1 MGKFIANKENKTLGL
16 ALRIC
21 LIVTWLMTNIS
32 VFVLLSGFANF
43 DKGALDSK
51 NPDKQ
56 KTAQEVLKIIG
67 DLGSKTTLYYV
78 TFGLIAVCLALAV
91 ISRYKTKTVSYVFK
105 IIFLLFSI
113 STMAGGFEFLSAL
126 RSCKG
131 LSALSATGTSK
142 DAVAQALSSAGFS
155 GNAAD
160 TANIL
165 TSKEQVGNALGGY
178 LIPLFVLFVIM
189 ITSIHCL
196 VKKKDPNAKSSS
208 EE

>member
-1 MGKFIANKENKTLGL
+1 MGKYIANKENKTLGL

-21 LIVTWLMTNIS
+21 LIVTWVMSNIS
-32 VFVLLSGFANF
+32 IYVMATGL
-43 DKGALDSK
+43 K
-51 NPDKQ
+51 NIEKDGLN
-56 KTAQEVLKIIG
+56 EDNIGVRVIKILG
-67 DLGSKTTLYYV
+67 DFGDKTTLYYV
-78 TFGLIAVCLALAV
+78 TFGMLIACLILAV
-91 ISRYKTKTVSYVFK
+91 VSKYKTKTVSYVFK

-142 DAVAQALSSAGFS
+142 DAVATALSSAGFS

-196 VKKKDPNAKSSS
+196 IKKKDPNAKSSS
-208 EE
+208 SEE

>member
-1 MGKFIANKENKTLGL
+1 MEIIEMGIIANKENKTLGL

-21 LIVTWLMTNIS
+21 LIATWVMSCISIFVMMTGLKNIQTDG
-32 VFVLLSGFANF
+32 L
-43 DKGALDSK
+43 DKDNVGVRL
-51 NPDKQ
+51 
-56 KTAQEVLKIIG
+56 VRIVG
-67 DLGSKTTLYYV
+67 DFGDKTTLYYV
-78 TFGLIAVCLALAV
+78 TFGMLIACLVLAV
-91 ISRYKTKTVSYVFK
+91 VSKYKTKTVSYIFK
-105 IIFLLFSI
+105 IIGLGI
-113 STMAGGFEFLSAL
+113 SVIAMASGFEYISAL

-131 LSALSATGTSK
+131 LPALLVTSTSK
-142 DAVAQALSSAGFS
+142 DAVATALSSAGFS